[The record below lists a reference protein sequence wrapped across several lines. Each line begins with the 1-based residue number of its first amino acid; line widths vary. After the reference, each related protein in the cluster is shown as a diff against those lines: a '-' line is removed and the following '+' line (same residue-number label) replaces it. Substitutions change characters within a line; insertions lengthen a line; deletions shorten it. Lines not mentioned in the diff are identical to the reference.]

1 MSKSLDSQESTK
13 DLLFARQPIFD
24 SQKKLYGF
32 ELLYRDNDPNSA
44 IFDDGDKA
52 TASLIM
58 NYCGSILEDEVNSYV
73 KIFINLTRS
82 LILSDLFFPLDPKRI
97 VIEILEDTVI
107 DQKLVDRIT
116 ELKKQG
122 YHFALD
128 DFAFCKSF
136 EPILPLMNYIKVEV
150 LDVPADQLAGKLE
163 KLNQEL
169 LNKLPER
176 PVLLAEKVEDQ
187 AVYTQ
192 CSKLGFQLFQG
203 YFLERPLPV
212 YGTKIDNNS
221 ETAIQILSQLQDP
234 DINIDDLSHSI
245 SRDAKL
251 SYQILK
257 IVNSPLCRLP
267 KKVSSLHE
275 AVVFLGLQ
283 QVKKWAMAMALAGS
297 GNANRELFMLLLTRA
312 RCCELISSKLNIDD
326 PESCFTVGLFS
337 GIDAVLLADKK
348 WLLEKLDLTDD
359 INEAILKFAGDKGRM
374 LKLVIELERQDL
386 ENIVVLDQ
394 ETQKTYYQSLEEALR
409 WTQQTFKNI

>member
-1 MSKSLDSQESTK
+1 MGKPLDSKEITK

-24 SQKKLYGF
+24 SKKKLYGF

-73 KIFINLTRS
+73 KIFINLTKS

-97 VIEILEDTVI
+97 VIEILEDTII
-107 DQKLVDRIT
+107 DQELIDRIIA
-116 ELKKQG
+116 LKKQG

-128 DFAFCKSF
+128 DFAFCDSF
-136 EPILPLMNYIKVEV
+136 EPILPLMSYIKVEV
-150 LDVPADQLAGKLE
+150 LDMPAEKLTEKLAR
-163 KLNQEL
+163 LNQEVL
-169 LNKLPER
+169 GKLQEKPI
-176 PVLLAEKVEDQ
+176 LLAEKVEDQ
-187 AVYTQ
+187 AVYSQ

-221 ETAIQILSQLQDP
+221 ETAIQILSQLQNP
-234 DINIDDLSHSI
+234 NINLDDLSHSI

-297 GNANRELFMLLLTRA
+297 GNTNKELFMLLLTRA
-312 RCCELISSKLNIDD
+312 RCCELVSTKLKMDD
-326 PESCFTVGLFS
+326 PDSCFTVGLFS

-348 WLLEKLDLTDD
+348 WLLDKLDLTED
-359 INEAILKFAGDKGRM
+359 INEAILNLKGEKGRI
-374 LKLVIELERQDL
+374 LQLVIELEHQDL
-386 ENIVVLDQ
+386 ENIVSLDSAVQ
-394 ETQKTYYQSLEEALR
+394 RVYYESLEEALK
-409 WTQQTFKNI
+409 WTQLTFKNL